1 MGKRSTGR
9 KLAMQLLY
17 QSDIRGGQPPDEFAT
32 SFWDLHGFKDPIQ
45 EWAMG
50 LASATWQVKDE
61 VDRLIVQFAIG
72 WSIQRMQPVDKAVL
86 RLAFYE
92 LLHTDTDPKIIIN
105 EAVELSKRY
114 STTDSPRFINGIL
127 GGYLTSCSPESSAE

>member
-17 QSDIRGGQPPDEFAT
+17 QSDIRGGQDPGVFAT
-32 SFWDLHGFKDPIQ
+32 SFWELHGFQDPIQ

-50 LASATWQVKDE
+50 LASATWQVRE
-61 VDRLIVQFAIG
+61 QVDGLIAQFAIG
-72 WSIQRMQPVDKAVL
+72 WSIQRIQPVDKAVL

-127 GGYLTSCSPESSAE
+127 GGYLTTCSPASSAE

>member
-17 QSDIRGGQPPDEFAT
+17 QSDLRGGQDPDGFAT
-32 SFWDLHGFKDPIQ
+32 SFWEMHGFKDPIQ

-50 LASATWQVKDE
+50 LAIATWQVREEIDH
-61 VDRLIVQFAIG
+61 LIAQFAIG
-72 WSIQRMQPVDKAVL
+72 WSIHRIQPVDKAVL

-105 EAVELSKRY
+105 EAVELCKRY
-114 STTDSPRFINGIL
+114 SSTDSPRFINGIL
-127 GGYLTSCSPESSAE
+127 GGYLSTCSPESSAE